1 MDEPRMKE
9 IAMTR
14 RIIGLIVTLALGL
27 MAPLGADAQSPAKV
41 LRIGVL
47 LFSRPDALWPGG
59 RGDPVSAV
67 AHECESA
74 RKPYWRR

>member
-1 MDEPRMKE
+1 MKE

-47 LFSRPDALWPGG
+47 LFSRPDAPQTQSSVEAFRQGP
-59 RGDPVSAV
+59 R
-67 AHECESA
+67 AHGWVERQDLA
-74 RKPYWRR
+74 II